1 MLWLEELNL
10 NQADRRE
17 SAGCTFTLLNQ
28 RDGNLALVQAGG
40 CRLAMAAG
48 QIHLSADLK
57 AHVYLGGYANPYFLS
72 GARVLT
78 TTLSYDWLD
87 SYQEGEIIYSQ
98 GTPYLEIRPGRSLK
112 IWKGEDIFG

>member
-1 MLWLEELNL
+1 
-10 NQADRRE
+10 
-17 SAGCTFTLLNQ
+17 
-28 RDGNLALVQAGG
+28 
-40 CRLAMAAG
+40 MAAG
-48 QIHLSADLK
+48 HIHLSADLK
-57 AHVYLGGYANPYFLS
+57 AHVYLGGYANPDFLS

-98 GTPYLEIRPGRSLK
+98 GTPYLEIRPGRSLR